1 MKILIS
7 TLNIKYIPSIHLP
20 HLSRFVVSFSSGPFA
35 HQSLRTTRHRWVSDV
50 GHNLGST
57 VGLILWKV
65 VIARDGYGAE
75 KPAVPPIHSA
85 TGETHFIGPGPSDVH
100 NGANL
105 VPAVGYR
112 VMDSDLLTDPDPG
125 KWLGVLVVPDRD
137 VPGMSSCTA
146 ITVLGLGLPL
156 LSK

>member
-1 MKILIS
+1 MGH
-7 TLNIKYIPSIHLP
+7 TL
-20 HLSRFVVSFSSGPFA
+20 R
-35 HQSLRTTRHRWVSDV
+35 
-50 GHNLGST
+50 ST

-65 VIARDGYGAE
+65 VIDRDGYGAE
-75 KPAVPPIHSA
+75 IPAVPPIHSA